1 MQLCVDDVVHIGF
14 ADKAACNLST
24 GNFFQ
29 QVGRAAADFGK
40 VCITGKAAR
49 NGLLATLSLNHRAK
63 PKARYTAI
71 FHMGAKQVQRSKLAG
86 KQLVQYAHIVNIRYA
101 AFAQMPYKA
110 ACVVKSFYVG
120 KIGNSTVLHA
130 AVHHAAAKAACA
142 ASVAGFALRSF
153 LAAAVRLYGQ
163 TALNACNLGIINIS
177 TECVQ
182 HRGVA
187 QLNQAAE
194 QLCLGA
200 VRIFA
205 GNLCH
210 TGYIGQ
216 TEEATGILAAVYTAQ
231 ILYLY
236 PFSVRVL
243 FAHRTGFQRTR
254 KATCVGGILYGV
266 TIFIRAIYHKAPCIV
281 CGRNCCRMN
290 GSGSSLQHFD

>member
-1 MQLCVDDVVHIGF
+1 
-14 ADKAACNLST
+14 
-24 GNFFQ
+24 
-29 QVGRAAADFGK
+29 
-40 VCITGKAAR
+40 
-49 NGLLATLSLNHRAK
+49 
-63 PKARYTAI
+63 
-71 FHMGAKQVQRSKLAG
+71 MGAKQVQRSKLTG

-101 AFAQMPYKA
+101 AFAQVSYKA
-110 ACVVKSFYVG
+110 ACVVKPFYVS
-120 KIGNSTVLHA
+120 KIGNSTVFHA

-194 QLCLGA
+194 QLGFGA

-210 TGYIGQ
+210 TGHIGQ
-216 TEEATGILAAVYTAQ
+216 AEEATGILAAVYTAQ
-231 ILYLY
+231 IFYLN
-236 PFSVRVL
+236 FSACRIF
-243 FAHRTGFQRTR
+243 FAYCTGFQRTG
-254 KATCVGGILYGV
+254 KAARISCILYGV
-266 TIFIRAIYHKAPCIV
+266 TVFISAIYHKAPFFIRS
-281 CGRNCCRMN
+281 RNRCRMDGGGGGFQHGDQITGYGDQMIQN
-290 GSGSSLQHFD
+290 ALQQTVGGIGIHPRHAAC